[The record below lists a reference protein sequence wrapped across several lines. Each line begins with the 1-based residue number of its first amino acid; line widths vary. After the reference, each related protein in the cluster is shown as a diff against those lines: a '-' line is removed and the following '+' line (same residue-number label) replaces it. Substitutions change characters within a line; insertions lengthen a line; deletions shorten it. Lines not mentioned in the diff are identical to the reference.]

1 MCPFGE
7 NAECRVHACV
17 VAVCVRL
24 NSANAYGGCESV
36 CMSEH
41 AKKKKEMCVL
51 ACVLLILSA
60 CR

>member
-1 MCPFGE
+1 M
-7 NAECRVHACV
+7 HACV

>member
-7 NAECRVHACV
+7 NAECRVYACV

-24 NSANAYGGCESV
+24 NSANAYGGCVSG

-41 AKKKKEMCVL
+41 ADEELCWCA
-51 ACVLLILSA
+51 ACIRDDLND
-60 CR
+60 